1 MQGDGGCRRRGPII
15 WSASAEGFS
24 NRTELERHV
33 GQGGCWATMMV
44 INRLYDMS
52 VGEVAPKQKDKAV
65 LEREK
70 MIRIKQEKVERAQQ
84 IQVSNVNVNVQCL
97 LFAQLT

>member
-1 MQGDGGCRRRGPII
+1 
-15 WSASAEGFS
+15 
-24 NRTELERHV
+24 
-33 GQGGCWATMMV
+33 MMV

-70 MIRIKQEKVERAQQ
+70 MIRIKQEKVERAEQ
-84 IQVSNVNVNVQCL
+84 IQFGNVQVQCL
-97 LFAQLT
+97 LFAQLI